1 MPTKKKPTKRKA
13 AKRKPAKKSSGGIA
27 SFVRKVQNAPAVKSK
42 TRKIS
47 DLEKKLKAA
56 KKEKAAAVKLVTKRL
71 KK

>member
-1 MPTKKKPTKRKA
+1 MPTKKKPVKRKTT
-13 AKRKPAKKSSGGIA
+13 KRKPAKSNGGIA

-42 TRKIS
+42 TKKIS

-56 KKEKAAAVKLVTKRL
+56 KKEKAAAVKIATKRL

>member
-1 MPTKKKPTKRKA
+1 MPTKKKPVKRKTT
-13 AKRKPAKKSSGGIA
+13 KRKPAKSSGGIA

-56 KKEKAAAVKLVTKRL
+56 KKEKAAAVKIATKRL